1 MSDFAKSV
9 QNLVQIAEDLEHRS
23 TENNHLIR
31 STARI
36 LKSHQSDKNDRM
48 FLRLLLGGAH
58 QKDKEGDKTTF
69 GCFVLSLFE
78 GKKYFITHKKSVK
91 LDFIGFYRLVVK
103 IFLLTN
109 PVRA

>member
-36 LKSHQSDKNDRM
+36 LKSHQSDKNDCN
-48 FLRLLLGGAH
+48 
-58 QKDKEGDKTTF
+58 E
-69 GCFVLSLFE
+69 
-78 GKKYFITHKKSVK
+78 I
-91 LDFIGFYRLVVK
+91 
-103 IFLLTN
+103 
-109 PVRA
+109 